1 MGKFIR
7 RALIFLLAAAGILA
21 AAKYGQRW
29 QTEEEP
35 EASGILVQILTEQR
49 KSEMKEAVLQ
59 GLQEDVELP
68 ESYDYREEGRSVPV
82 RDQGRYG
89 TCWAF
94 ASLTAL
100 ETTLMPEK
108 LLDFSRDHLNFQNH
122 YNFSVEE
129 GGSYIMSVAY
139 LTAWQ
144 GPVLEEDDPYG
155 DNRTEE
161 GLRPVCHVQGVRMP
175 DAKDYYAIK
184 QTVYRYGGVESS
196 LYIDFTN
203 PREESEYYSREHSS
217 YCYTGGELSNHDV
230 VIIGWDD
237 HYPAEN
243 FSKEV
248 LGDGAFICQNSW
260 GTAFGE
266 DGIFYVSYYDTN
278 IGNYNVAYTDVEAA
292 DNYNVIYQSDLCG
305 WTGQI
310 GYNSDTGSFANV
322 YEASEDQ
329 ELQAVGFYATG
340 ADTQYRVA
348 VIPEFQ
354 GSSSLETITYTQSGY
369 LQYPGYYTIRL
380 KETVSLKK
388 GQRFAVAVQITTPGV
403 SYPIAVEFASSEL
416 GNAVDLTDG
425 EGYISSNGRSWER
438 VEDVQNSNL
447 CLKAYAVQNQQA
459 QEEEEQEAK
468 KP

>member
-1 MGKFIR
+1 
-7 RALIFLLAAAGILA
+7 
-21 AAKYGQRW
+21 
-29 QTEEEP
+29 
-35 EASGILVQILTEQR
+35 
-49 KSEMKEAVLQ
+49 
-59 GLQEDVELP
+59 
-68 ESYDYREEGRSVPV
+68 
-82 RDQGRYG
+82 
-89 TCWAF
+89 
-94 ASLTAL
+94 
-100 ETTLMPEK
+100 
-108 LLDFSRDHLNFQNH
+108 
-122 YNFSVEE
+122 
-129 GGSYIMSVAY
+129 
-139 LTAWQ
+139 
-144 GPVLEEDDPYG
+144 
-155 DNRTEE
+155 
-161 GLRPVCHVQGVRMP
+161 MP

-354 GSSSLETITYTQSGY
+354 GSSYLETITYTQSGY

-388 GQRFAVAVQITTPGV
+388 GQRFAVAVQVTTPGV

-425 EGYISSNGRSWER
+425 EGYISPNGRSWER

-447 CLKAYAVQNQQA
+447 CLKAYAVRNQQA